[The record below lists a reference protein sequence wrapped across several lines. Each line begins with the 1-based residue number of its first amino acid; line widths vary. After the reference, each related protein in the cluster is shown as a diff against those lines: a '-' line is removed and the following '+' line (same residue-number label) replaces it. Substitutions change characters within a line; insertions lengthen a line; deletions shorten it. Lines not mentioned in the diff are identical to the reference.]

1 MQTGNQCSNRLQEAE
16 EQHLF
21 KPDEKGGGGW
31 GGEKEREIKRGEK
44 FPPNDKLHLQIYTL
58 DKLKKQNKT
67 IKPILLQVDKD
78 KVILK
83 V

>member
-1 MQTGNQCSNRLQEAE
+1 MRRVEV
-16 EQHLF
+16 
-21 KPDEKGGGGW
+21 GW
-31 GGEKEREIKRGEK
+31 GGERAGDKKRGEK

-78 KVILK
+78 KVLLK